1 MAPKPYEQ
9 EARGA
14 GPEETQSQW
23 RNHIYFVLRHTLAMF
38 TLHCMSVTLRFFTGQ
53 PAISRRSPT
62 STHFLLTAALALP
75 LLAAPLRAETHANL
89 QSVTATGTSAW
100 SGTYPFTVTGILLT
114 DPDEMLDATA
124 NFQPASAGTM
134 GGEWQIVVQAAF
146 PGDQGG
152 TVCWMGQNYAL
163 RRSPGLDEYSYSN
176 DAWNT
181 EIARINHD
189 PATGHTFRKGDLVAI
204 TANGS
209 LFFGGKRNINET
221 HKVEPELDFTM
232 SLVASN
238 YGLPEPAVLSLAS
251 LMRTNDNDTATSE
264 DIFDATRATGG
275 ERWQGSRIRINGL
288 TLVTTNGWNP
298 AVAWGN
304 RLCTVTDGEN
314 RFFTLRHPRYSLGAA
329 PTNVFDAIGILNQES
344 GSNAQGTNRYEL
356 FVQEIVPS
364 EPAVLAIA
372 TPPVITW
379 PAGLANYQL
388 QFTNTVGGS
397 GEWQPATNVPA
408 LINGRWT
415 VIVDPADAATRFYRL
430 QRLR

>member
-1 MAPKPYEQ
+1 MNVT
-9 EARGA
+9 R
-14 GPEETQSQW
+14 
-23 RNHIYFVLRHTLAMF
+23 RHSA
-38 TLHCMSVTLRFFTGQ
+38 GQ
-53 PAISRRSPT
+53 PTDPRRSRNAA
-62 STHFLLTAALALP
+62 HLLLTAVLALP
-75 LLAAPLRAETHANL
+75 LLAAPLRADTHASL

-100 SGTYPFTVTGILLT
+100 NGTYPFAVTGILLT
-114 DPDEMLDATA
+114 DPTEMLDSTA
-124 NFQPASAGTM
+124 NFQPASVGTM

-176 DAWNT
+176 EAWNA
-181 EIARINHD
+181 EIARLNHD
-189 PATGHTFRKGDLVAI
+189 PATGHTFRKGDLVSI
-204 TANGS
+204 TTNGS

-221 HKVEPELDFTM
+221 HKVEPELNFTM

-264 DIFDATRATGG
+264 DIFDATRITGG
-275 ERWQGSRIRINGL
+275 ERWQGTRVRINGL

-298 AVAWGN
+298 TYAWGN

-314 RFFTLRHPRYSLGAA
+314 RLFTLRHPRYNLGAA
-329 PTNVFDAIGILNQES
+329 PTNAFDAIGILNQES

-356 FVQEIVPS
+356 FVQEIVSP
-364 EPAVLAIA
+364 EPAELAIT

-379 PAGLANYQL
+379 PGGLANYQL
-388 QFTNTVGGS
+388 QFANRVGGS
-397 GEWQPATNVPA
+397 GEWQPATNLPV
-408 LINGRWT
+408 LVNGRWT
-415 VIVDPADAATRFYRL
+415 VIVDSADVATRFYRL
-430 QRLR
+430 QRVR